1 MYHIIINPASKSGRG
16 RKIWNELVPI
26 LEQHKIAYT
35 AYFTAG
41 IGDASMLAERITSDS
56 LENTVRLIV
65 LGGDGTM
72 NEVLQGICSFDT
84 AVLAYIP
91 TGSSNDLARDLGIAG
106 SPADALLHI
115 LHNATPVRMD
125 IGMLTYESYESDLP
139 VRTRYFHVGAGIGF
153 DAAVC
158 QEALH
163 SSIKDI
169 CNRLGLGKLTYLGI
183 ALKQLLAAKSVS
195 CKITLD
201 ENEPIRL
208 PRFLFIAS
216 MVHRYE
222 GGGFMFCPSA
232 DCRDGLLDICIVGP
246 MSKLKLLRILPTA
259 FSGNHTRFRN
269 VFMYRAKTV
278 RIRTSAPLWVQTD
291 GEVATRADGITITC
305 LQEKLQMML

>member
-16 RKIWNELVPI
+16 KKIWNELVPV
-26 LEQHKIAYT
+26 LEQQKIEYT

-41 IGDASMLAERITSDS
+41 VGDASMLAERITSEPS
-56 LENTVRLIV
+56 EETIRIIV

-72 NEVLQGICSFDT
+72 NEVLQGICDFDR

-91 TGSSNDLARDLGIAG
+91 TGSSNDLARDLGISG
-106 SPADALLHI
+106 NPTEALLHI
-115 LHNATPVRMD
+115 LEKAKPVCMD
-125 IGMLTYESYESDLP
+125 IGKLTYESCENDIP
-139 VRTRYFHVGAGIGF
+139 VKTRYFNVGAGIGF

-163 SSIKDI
+163 SSIKDMF
-169 CNRLGLGKLTYLGI
+169 NKMGLGKLTYLGI
-183 ALKQLLAAKSVS
+183 ALKQLIAAKSVS

-201 ENEPIRL
+201 DNAPIRL
-208 PRFLFIAS
+208 SKFLFIAS

-222 GGGFMFCPSA
+222 GGGFMFCPAA
-232 DCRDGLLDICIVGP
+232 DYRDGLLDICIAGP
-246 MSKLKLLRILPTA
+246 MSKLKLLRVLPTA
-259 FSGNHTRFRN
+259 FKGEHARFKN
-269 VFMYRAKTV
+269 VFMYRAKTI

-291 GEVATRADGITITC
+291 GEVTTKADCITVTC